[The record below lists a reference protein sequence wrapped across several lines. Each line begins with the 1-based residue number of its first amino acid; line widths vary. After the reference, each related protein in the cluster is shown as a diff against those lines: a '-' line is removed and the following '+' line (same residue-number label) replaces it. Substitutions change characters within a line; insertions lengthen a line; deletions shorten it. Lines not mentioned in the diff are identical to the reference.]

1 MGLTI
6 RKIRTTETGVLK
18 DFLYEAIYVPQG
30 MEPPDRN
37 IINQPE
43 LRLYIDDFGDRRDDH
58 CLVAD
63 VNGKIVGAVWARIM
77 NDYGHVD
84 DVTPSLA
91 ISLYPEYRGQGIGT
105 KLMTEMLTLLARTG
119 YAKASLSV
127 QKENYA
133 VRMYRSLGFQVLKE
147 DDEEFIMTID
157 LRKLIEQEVSRRECF

>member
-37 IINQPE
+37 IIDQPE
-43 LRLYIDDFGDRRDDH
+43 LRLYIDDFGDRRDDQ

-84 DVTPSLA
+84 DETPSLA

-105 KLMTEMLTLLARTG
+105 KLMTEMLSLLARTG
-119 YAKASLSV
+119 YPKASLSV

-147 DDEEFIMTID
+147 DDVEFIMVID
-157 LRKLIEQEVSRRECF
+157 LRKLS